1 MAVSSQNFG
10 STETSN
16 IKRNV
21 FAALFVAVILGAAGA
36 GVFLFMRED
45 ATANADIIY
54 TGSIDSP
61 DRATGPS
68 GLPIP
73 RYVSLKTDR
82 VNVRRGP
89 STAHQVIWV
98 FARKDLPVEII
109 AEYEHWRRVRDSEGE
124 EGWVYHSLLAG
135 RRTGLV
141 APWRSGERL
150 ELLEGADDAADVVAI
165 VETGVVG
172 DIEACNGEWCNFTV
186 NGYSGWIQQE
196 FVWGVYPNEEIN

>member
-1 MAVSSQNFG
+1 M
-10 STETSN
+10 ETVP
-16 IKRNV
+16 IKRSII
-21 FAALFVAVILGAAGA
+21 AGICILLLVGAAGVGA
-36 GVFLFMRED
+36 FLFMRQN
-45 ATANADIIY
+45 ATASGDVEI
-54 TGSIDSP
+54 TGSTTNIA
-61 DRATGPS
+61 RAAGPS

-98 FARKDLPVEII
+98 FARKGLPVEII

-141 APWRSGERL
+141 APWRDIERL
-150 ELLEGADDAADVVAI
+150 PLLDSPEDTADTVAM

-172 DIEACNGEWCNFTV
+172 NIDSCSGQWCEFSV
-186 NGYSGWIQQE
+186 NGLSGWIEQE
-196 FVWGVYPNEEIN
+196 LLWGVYPDETIN

>member
-1 MAVSSQNFG
+1 M
-10 STETSN
+10 ETVRT
-16 IKRNV
+16 KRNFIAGLCV
-21 FAALFVAVILGAAGA
+21 LAFVCAAAAGA
-36 GVFLFMRED
+36 FVLTRDD
-45 ATANADIIY
+45 ATASGTPEF
-54 TGSIDSP
+54 TGSTVSN

-73 RYVSLKTDR
+73 RYVSLKTNR

-98 FARKDLPVEII
+98 FARQGLPVEII

-124 EGWVYHSLLAG
+124 EGWVYHSLLTG

-141 APWRSGERL
+141 APWRPRETMP
-150 ELLEGADDAADVVAI
+150 LLEGPEDAADTVAM

-172 DIEACNGEWCNFTV
+172 RIVGCTGQWCEFEV
-186 NGYSGWIQQE
+186 NGFSGWLPQE
-196 FVWGVYPNEEIN
+196 LLWGVYPNERIE

>member
-1 MAVSSQNFG
+1 M
-10 STETSN
+10 ETMRSMRN
-16 IKRNV
+16 II
-21 FAALFVAVILGAAGA
+21 AGACILLVIGAAGA
-36 GVFLFMRED
+36 GAFLFMRQN
-45 ATANADIIY
+45 ATASGDVEY
-54 TGSIDSP
+54 TGSTAV
-61 DRATGPS
+61 RATGPS

-98 FARKDLPVEII
+98 FARKGLPVEII

-135 RRTGLV
+135 HRTGLV
-141 APWRSGERL
+141 APWRDSQRL
-150 ELLEGADDAADVVAI
+150 ALLARPEGGSATIAM
-165 VETGVVG
+165 VEAGVVG
-172 DIEACNGEWCNFTV
+172 AVKRCTGQWCEFSV

-196 FVWGVYPNEEIN
+196 LLWGVYPDEAIN